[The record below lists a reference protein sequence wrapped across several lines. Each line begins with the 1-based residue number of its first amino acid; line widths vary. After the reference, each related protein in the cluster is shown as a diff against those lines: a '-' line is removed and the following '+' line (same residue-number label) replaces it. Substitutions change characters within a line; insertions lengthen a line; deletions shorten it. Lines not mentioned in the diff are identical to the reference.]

1 MKITILFLGKSG
13 GACIYTY
20 EMLRSLLAV
29 GCTIQAVLCD
39 YIENK
44 PDFIRLENYKNYTQI
59 FIPTYRNRKEFLSK
73 SLNVIKFIKLAY
85 TINKF
90 NSDWVYI
97 PMISLWCR
105 FVLPF
110 LNRKIKIVTTIHD
123 VAMHLGEKNLLID
136 CFNSYIIKK
145 SDKIITLS
153 ESFID
158 KISNK
163 YEIAKENIC
172 WIRHANYN
180 YYRPAFFKNA
190 ISLTNKILFFGRI
203 HEYKGVSILLD
214 AMEVIKNTNK
224 DITLR
229 IAGRGQISSD
239 NMAKIKK
246 LGSSVELINKWI
258 PNNEIFKYF
267 ENIDFVV
274 VPYIEASQSGVI
286 MLAYTFGKP
295 VIVTDVGGLPEQVF
309 DDTGIVI
316 SSGEYK
322 ALAAAILKMYAEPEK
337 IINMGNSAYEKNNTV
352 FSWAESVQ
360 RLLLFLSGS
369 AE

>member
-1 MKITILFLGKSG
+1 
-13 GACIYTY
+13 
-20 EMLRSLLAV
+20 
-29 GCTIQAVLCD
+29 
-39 YIENK
+39 
-44 PDFIRLENYKNYTQI
+44 
-59 FIPTYRNRKEFLSK
+59 
-73 SLNVIKFIKLAY
+73 
-85 TINKF
+85 
-90 NSDWVYI
+90 
-97 PMISLWCR
+97 
-105 FVLPF
+105 
-110 LNRKIKIVTTIHD
+110 
-123 VAMHLGEKNLLID
+123 
-136 CFNSYIIKK
+136 
-145 SDKIITLS
+145 
-153 ESFID
+153 
-158 KISNK
+158 
-163 YEIAKENIC
+163 
-172 WIRHANYN
+172 
-180 YYRPAFFKNA
+180 
-190 ISLTNKILFFGRI
+190 
-203 HEYKGVSILLD
+203 
-214 AMEVIKNTNK
+214 MEVIKNTNK

-337 IINMGNSAYEKNNTV
+337 IIKMGNSAYEKNNTV